1 MSLHFVS
8 VDEMFLVFLSVVD
21 GVGVDGVDVGVGVI
35 DKLYNTKAVC
45 PIFYAVANSTPT
57 HLFWGGLLNHLK
69 IWSHLLVLL
78 FSTRIYYPLL

>member
-45 PIFYAVANSTPT
+45 PIFYAVANSPSPT
-57 HLFWGGLLNHLK
+57 YFEMA
-69 IWSHLLVLL
+69 
-78 FSTRIYYPLL
+78 F

>member
-21 GVGVDGVDVGVGVI
+21 GVGVDVGVI

-45 PIFYAVANSTPT
+45 PIFYVVANSPPPT
-57 HLFWGGLLNHLK
+57 YFEMA
-69 IWSHLLVLL
+69 
-78 FSTRIYYPLL
+78 F